1 MPLMRVSKCQS
12 KSHIQ
17 EEPGRVKN
25 TDIMRLSEVWDP
37 DWGKRD
43 MCSFFHNIQLSV

>member
-1 MPLMRVSKCQS
+1 MERRTKNAIDEGFKCQS

-43 MCSFFHNIQLSV
+43 MCSFL